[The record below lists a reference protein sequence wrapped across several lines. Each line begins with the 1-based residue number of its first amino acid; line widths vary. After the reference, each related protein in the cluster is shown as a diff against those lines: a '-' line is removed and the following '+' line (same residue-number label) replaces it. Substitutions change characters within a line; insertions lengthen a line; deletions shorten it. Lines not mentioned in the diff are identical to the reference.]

1 MLFVYTVNS
10 VLIALV
16 LFALILA
23 ANEAGYR
30 FGRGSRPPDEGR
42 KSQTTAIQAA
52 MLGLLALLLGFTFT
66 MALQRFDQ
74 RSEAVIVEA
83 NAIGTAALR
92 GELLPG
98 DLARQARA
106 LLGQYVDLRL
116 RAGDVDLAHQ
126 EQRREAHAAAG
137 RLQQQLWTIALRA
150 SEADPRPTT
159 TGLFIQAVNDLID
172 AYGRRH
178 AALQK
183 HVPQV
188 VFILLFA
195 VFVIAGAILGYAG
208 GLMGS
213 RPLVATVAMAMLI
226 VLVIF
231 LIIDLDR
238 PRRGLIRVSQDSM
251 LDVAAALAA
260 P

>member
-1 MLFVYTVNS
+1 MYALNS
-10 VLIALV
+10 ALIALF
-16 LFALILA
+16 LFVLILA

-30 FGRGSRPPDEGR
+30 FGRQSSPPDEGR
-42 KSQTTAIQAA
+42 KSQTSAIQAA

-74 RSEAVIVEA
+74 RSETVIAEA

-92 GELLPG
+92 AELLPG
-98 DLARQARA
+98 GLASEART
-106 LLGQYVDLRL
+106 LLAHYVDLRL
-116 RAGDVDLAHQ
+116 RAADVDLAQ
-126 EQRREAHAAAG
+126 QQQRREAHAAAG

-159 TGLFIQAVNDLID
+159 TGLFIQAVNELID

-183 HVPQV
+183 HVPSV
-188 VFILLFA
+188 VFVLLFA
-195 VFVIAGAILGYAG
+195 VFIIAGAILGYAG

-213 RPLVATVAMAMLI
+213 RPVVATVAMSMLI

-251 LDVAAALAA
+251 LDVAASLAV